1 MNNNYKIL
9 NEVLTNWNNESEEKS
24 DNIISAKSIKSEVQP
39 IPGLIRY
46 DWLEWPVFKNSVY
59 RMQYYRYNSFM
70 TVKYYQSKFK
80 SFINDFIETS
90 KKLYD
95 GNWLSHDEFMLS
107 GEYEYFE
114 KEMIKFFE
122 LITKIENNEYGNY
135 NDYQNPKKIL
145 RHGKVFIKIFNKII
159 AEPGVSEILS
169 KWTED
174 NSKITITKWYDPEG
188 DPEEDSEGYAVILDN
203 NLNNSREELEIINTA
218 VKKVADDLNL
228 EFVDFTPGSTNKLGI
243 RYAILMSEEYYDKE
257 TNS

>member
-9 NEVLTNWNNESEEKS
+9 NDVLMNWNNESEDKS

-39 IPGLIRY
+39 IPGLIKY

-70 TVKYYQSKFK
+70 TVKYYHSKIK

-95 GNWLSHDEFMLS
+95 GNWLSHDGFMLS

-114 KEMIKFFE
+114 KEIIKFFE
-122 LITKIENNEYGNY
+122 YFTKIENNKYGNFNEY
-135 NDYQNPKKIL
+135 HNPKKIL
-145 RHGKVFIKIFNKII
+145 RLGKVFTKIFNKII

-174 NSKITITKWYDPEG
+174 NSKITITKWYADP
-188 DPEEDSEGYAVILDN
+188 DPQGFAVILEN
-203 NLNNSREELEIINTA
+203 NLNNSREELEIINGA
-218 VKKVADDLNL
+218 VEKVADDLNL
-228 EFVDFTPGSTNKLGI
+228 EFIDFTAGSTNKLGI
-243 RYAILMSEEYYDKE
+243 RCAILMSEEYYDKE